1 MKKILIIFILL
12 GSLIFAGCGQQQW
25 LSQDELFE
33 KKQECANMKDNMWTE
48 TMDRMTAEDIGEIY
62 KVEID
67 EVFYSSKANSCLYTL
82 SIYKYVDMVIDNKY
96 IDYIPLS
103 RFVYDH
109 FSKKELLS
117 TVKLWDEEFNLELNL
132 LKWE

>member
-1 MKKILIIFILL
+1 
-12 GSLIFAGCGQQQW
+12 
-25 LSQDELFE
+25 
-33 KKQECANMKDNMWTE
+33 MKDNMWTE